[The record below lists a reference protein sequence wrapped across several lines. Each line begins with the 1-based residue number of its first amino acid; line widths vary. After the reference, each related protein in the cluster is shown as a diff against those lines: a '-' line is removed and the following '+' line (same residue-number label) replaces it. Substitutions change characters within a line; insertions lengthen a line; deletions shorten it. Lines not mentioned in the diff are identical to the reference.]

1 MKKERELMKI
11 SSDKSNFVW
20 SMLAIAVPI
29 VFLAIAIFILYAY
42 ASDSIELPIEAWEPG
57 NIAAENERLIEGFE
71 ADRNSYTVY
80 YNGEEVDPN
89 KVDIRLYEYSFNEE
103 EKTIY
108 LAPKSSGGHY
118 SPLHMWQFFKH

>member
-1 MKKERELMKI
+1 MKKERELVKI
-11 SSDKSNFVW
+11 SSDKSNSVIL
-20 SMLAIAVPI
+20 MLYIVAAVALVVIALV
-29 VFLAIAIFILYAY
+29 IAIGSF
-42 ASDSIELPIEAWEPG
+42 SDSIELPWEAWEPG
-57 NIAAENERLIEGFE
+57 NIIAENERLIESFE

-108 LAPKSSGGHY
+108 LAPKSSRGYY